1 MAKSNNAMTGGGTS
15 HRSHFTPSD
24 LIVLELIVRSHELR
38 ARSVD
43 AIAAHPAGEMCAKEL
58 AEMFDVD
65 LSGLCYH
72 LKEMRKGGVLE
83 ITREEKRRGAVATFY
98 RVVPR
103 YLDRLP
109 DGAALDSLAR
119 CLLKEPVDVAAAQR
133 ILSQTGRDVAPP
145 LPKSEE
151 GPRVDVERTID
162 DAEGEFSIRHES
174 TSTARPPRKKP
185 EEGQP
190 IEAGPGKGERPK
202 LHRMD
207 LRRQSSQ
214 VCTCEGSADAEGRCM
229 SCSKPKAATLGE
241 AQL

>member
-119 CLLKEPVDVAAAQR
+119 CLLKEPVDVAAAQVR
-133 ILSQTGRDVAPP
+133 GGAPCRRREDNRRCRRRVLDPARVHEHGETAAEEARGGPAHRGRPRQRGTAEAASDGPTATVITG
-145 LPKSEE
+145 
-151 GPRVDVERTID
+151 
-162 DAEGEFSIRHES
+162 
-174 TSTARPPRKKP
+174 
-185 EEGQP
+185 
-190 IEAGPGKGERPK
+190 
-202 LHRMD
+202 LH
-207 LRRQSSQ
+207 LR
-214 VCTCEGSADAEGRCM
+214 GLGRR
-229 SCSKPKAATLGE
+229 
-241 AQL
+241 